1 MDLNLGSIIKSG
13 IILAF
18 MLPAFSILLMTLP
31 STPPPVLASNNTV
44 AAATLASKMNST
56 STYIQVEFLGTV
68 SGMNTSLNGRNGS
81 FSANPTIY
89 TAFAFILNGFGTAMQ
104 SIVMIPYIDLVSMNF
119 LAMGTQYALPPVVSG
134 IIAIGIKLLYAYM
147 ILSILFLGI
156 SMIEKYDAKTG

>member
-56 STYIQVEFLGTV
+56 SSYIQKEFLSTV
-68 SGMNTSLNGRNGS
+68 TGMNTSLNGVNGS
-81 FSANPTIY
+81 FSANPTVY
-89 TAFAFILNGFGTAMQ
+89 TAFAFILNRFGMAMQ

-119 LAMGTQYALPPVVSG
+119 LATGTQYALPPVVSG
-134 IIAIGIKLLYAYM
+134 IIALGIELLYAYM